1 MIPKLEPSKPSKPS
15 GGYVKPV
22 SPNAGVNKNDFPFKD
37 VSAKDWYYSSVKSA
51 WEVGLID
58 GVTKTQF
65 QPDGTLTVA
74 QTIKLAAAL
83 YQMEHE
89 GKVTLE
95 NGSTNWYDTYVSYA
109 VNNGIIEKAYQN
121 YTMAQMN
128 AAITRAEFVHIFH
141 GAEST
146 YIVINQVADNAIPD
160 VKTADKFASEI
171 YEFYRAG
178 ILTGSDEKGTF
189 RATSEIKRSEASAI
203 LIRMFDTSARQSI
216 TLQ

>member
-1 MIPKLEPSKPSKPS
+1 MK
-15 GGYVKPV
+15 
-22 SPNAGVNKNDFPFKD
+22 
-37 VSAKDWYYSSVKSA
+37 
-51 WEVGLID
+51 
-58 GVTKTQF
+58 QF
-65 QPDGTLTVA
+65 LLTTLTVA

-141 GAEST
+141 DAEST
-146 YIVINQVADNAIPD
+146 YMVINHVADNAIPD
-160 VKTADKFASEI
+160 VKTGDKFASEI